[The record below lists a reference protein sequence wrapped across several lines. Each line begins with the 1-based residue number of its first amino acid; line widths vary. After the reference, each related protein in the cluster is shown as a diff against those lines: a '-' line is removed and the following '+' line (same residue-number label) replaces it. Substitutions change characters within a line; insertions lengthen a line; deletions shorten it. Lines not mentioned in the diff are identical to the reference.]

1 VPSSYPGPDKI
12 HEVHPGPTVLGIN
25 AAHNAAA
32 CLMVRGRIVAAVAG
46 SGSTFIAKRLPK
58 PERSN

>member
-1 VPSSYPGPDKI
+1 
-12 HEVHPGPTVLGIN
+12 VHPGPTVLGIN